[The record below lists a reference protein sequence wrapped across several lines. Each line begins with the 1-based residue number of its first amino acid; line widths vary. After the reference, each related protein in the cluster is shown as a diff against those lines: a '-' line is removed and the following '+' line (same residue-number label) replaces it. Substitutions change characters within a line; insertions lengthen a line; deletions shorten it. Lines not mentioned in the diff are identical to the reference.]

1 MLKQKYF
8 RRLLVVVDRV
18 RHKYFD
24 FQLLQIYQVGEVYV
38 HFERNVD
45 AQVEFLQGLKVANFS
60 AQLLIDSEGFDF
72 GQIRVVLRT
81 YEAAN
86 HIFKAGV
93 LLELELL

>member
-1 MLKQKYF
+1 M
-8 RRLLVVVDRV
+8 VVVDRV

-45 AQVEFLQGLKVANFS
+45 AQVEFLQGLEVANFS
-60 AQLLIDSEGFDF
+60 AQLLIDSEGFDI

-81 YEAAN
+81 DEAAN